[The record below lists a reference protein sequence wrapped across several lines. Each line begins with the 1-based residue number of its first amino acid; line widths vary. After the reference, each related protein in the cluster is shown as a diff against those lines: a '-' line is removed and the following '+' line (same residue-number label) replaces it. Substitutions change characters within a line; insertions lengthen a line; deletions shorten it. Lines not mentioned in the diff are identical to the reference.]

1 MPTVTAL
8 VAYHLADQASEA
20 CGHAM
25 WHHTGPL

>member
-8 VAYHLADQASEA
+8 MACHLIDQVSEA
-20 CGHAM
+20 FGHAM